1 MLVAGWEDSYAQ
13 GSHDINVASCSYAF
27 DLLCCLNTCF
37 GAAIDRADQDSLNT
51 MIRRPPTAI
60 HVSSVEVEELKA
72 YRKQQKDAE
81 AIKDGR
87 SGDNQSKQP
96 QDGEASQMD
105 KAEDAGVGEG
115 GAAAYEHPAD
125 RAARLRREATAAQR
139 MGL

>member
-1 MLVAGWEDSYAQ
+1 
-13 GSHDINVASCSYAF
+13 
-27 DLLCCLNTCF
+27 
-37 GAAIDRADQDSLNT
+37 

-81 AIKDGR
+81 ATKGGR
-87 SGDNQSKQP
+87 SGDGQSKQP
-96 QDGEASQMD
+96 QDGKASQMD
-105 KAEDAGVGEG
+105 KTEDAGVGAG

-139 MGL
+139 MGI